1 MAMQSRMSVESLDAL
16 HQTHHADAQSL
27 AYSIFVADARWFY
40 GFLMRYLDEHRGQ
53 STWLAAWCETHV
65 DPALVDCWQRAA
77 KEYAALAQTGQTW
90 AIEMLYDADDA
101 LRNAWRDVA
110 AQERQMQDAH
120 EHDDIEE
127 DEELPIY
134 SSAKDID
141 EIFDRGLVEE
151 IVVCSHDDNP
161 DVVYGVFMHYLDMH
175 QGQSTWFYE
184 WIATY
189 DDEPLRATWNRAV
202 AEYAELVRAQQTS
215 IIHTKYTN
223 RM

>member
-1 MAMQSRMSVESLDAL
+1 MLPRMTPEALDAL
-16 HQTHHADAQSL
+16 HQTHPADVQAL
-27 AYSIFVADARWFY
+27 AYSVFVADARWFY
-40 GFLMRYLDEHRGQ
+40 GFLMRYLDTLQGNP
-53 STWLAAWCETHV
+53 TWLAAWCETHV
-65 DPALVDCWQRAA
+65 DPALADSWQRAT
-77 KEYAALAQTGQTW
+77 KEYSALARTGQTW
-90 AIEMLYDADDA
+90 VIEMLYDADDA
-101 LRNAWRDVA
+101 LRNAWRDAA
-110 AQERQMQDAH
+110 AQVRQAQDTH
-120 EHDDIEE
+120 EHNYRQE
-127 DEELPIY
+127 DEELPMY

-151 IVVCSHDDNP
+151 IVVCSHDDYP

-175 QGQSTWFYE
+175 QGQSTWFHE

-202 AEYAELVRAQQTS
+202 SEYAELVRAQQTS